1 MQPKEHPRYDLAL
14 LIGFLLIVAALG
26 FHPVA
31 EWIGS

>member
-26 FHPVA
+26 ISPR
-31 EWIGS
+31 S